1 MSAID
6 RLISE
11 ADADYILLSY
21 SSGGRAGR
29 EELADI
35 MSSNGTLLSIREIDY
50 RKNVM
55 SDFSRTRE
63 WTNQNDKVHK
73 EYLFLMKK

>member
-1 MSAID
+1 
-6 RLISE
+6 
-11 ADADYILLSY
+11 
-21 SSGGRAGR
+21 
-29 EELADI
+29 
-35 MSSNGTLLSIREIDY
+35 MSSNGTLLSVREIDY